1 MSIEFQV
8 TEILPGTPE
17 RAFQALTDI
26 DRATE
31 RIPGIIAVE
40 RVGDVQ
46 QGVGM
51 RWRETRKMR
60 GKEATEEIEVT
71 HYHPSS
77 HLGLRIDGTKGT
89 SGRGTYVFDYKLAQ
103 RVGGTEVRMTGR
115 IDGLLPP
122 MLRWMGPLLAGFIK
136 RECVKDLRALAEHL
150 RHEDAGRPTAK
161 VAAS

>member
-8 TEILPGTPE
+8 TEILPGPPE

-26 DRATE
+26 DNAPRW
-31 RIPGIIAVE
+31 IPDIVAVE
-40 RVGDVQ
+40 RVGDVR

-71 HYHPSS
+71 HYHPPS
-77 HLGLRIDGTKGT
+77 HLGLRIDGTRGT
-89 SGRGTYVFDYKLAQ
+89 LGRGRYNFDYKLAQ

-115 IDGLLPP
+115 IDGLLPS
-122 MLRWMGPLLAGFIK
+122 MLRWMGPLLSGLYK
-136 RECVKDLRALAEHL
+136 RECGKDLRALAQHL
-150 RHEDAGRPTAK
+150 RQTEAAPAA
-161 VAAS
+161 AAS

>member
-1 MSIEFQV
+1 MSIEFQA
-8 TEILPGTPE
+8 TETLPATPE
-17 RAFQALTDI
+17 RVFQALTDI
-26 DRATE
+26 DNAPQW
-31 RIPGIIAVE
+31 IPGIIAVE
-40 RVGDVQ
+40 RVGDVR

-71 HYHPSS
+71 HYHPPS
-77 HLGLRIDGTKGT
+77 HLGLRIDGSKGT
-89 SGRGTYVFDYKLAQ
+89 SGRGTFNFDYKLAQ

-136 RECVKDLRALAEHL
+136 RESSKDLRALAQHL
-150 RHEDAGRPTAK
+150 RQAEAAPA
-161 VAAS
+161 AAS